1 MGMRGVRGAITVDR
15 NDRQEIWDAACEMT
29 ERMLRDN
36 GIATEEIGAVIF
48 SMTEDLDAAF
58 PTAGLRRLRGFDM
71 VPLFDARQVAVAGS
85 LAKCIRVLMLV
96 DTEKKQ
102 KEIRHVYLRGAARLR
117 PDLAEKSIAP

>member
-15 NDRQEIWDAACEMT
+15 NDRQEIWDAACEMA

-36 GIATEEIGAVIF
+36 GITTEEIGAAIF

-58 PTAGLRRLRGFDM
+58 PTAGLRRLRGFDT

-85 LAKCIRVLMLV
+85 LEKCIRVLMLV
-96 DTEKKQ
+96 DTEKQQ
-102 KEIRHVYLRGAARLR
+102 KDIRHVYLRGAAKLR